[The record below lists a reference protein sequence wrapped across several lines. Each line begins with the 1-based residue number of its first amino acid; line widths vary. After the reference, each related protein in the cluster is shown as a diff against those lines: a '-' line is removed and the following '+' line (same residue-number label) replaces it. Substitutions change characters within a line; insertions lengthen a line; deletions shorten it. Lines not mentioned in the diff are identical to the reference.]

1 MASKKTEYEQL
12 RDIWYK
18 KLEDSGFVDI
28 EKDEKSFKKHIL
40 HAQSKDKNHDTATYR
55 NSKIEYYNMA
65 TSFLNDYKFKS
76 HLEKAIWDYHSNG
89 ISIED
94 ITDILLR
101 VKLIKT
107 NRTSVWQI
115 ISSLRKKMFKKYK
128 VK

>member
-1 MASKKTEYEQL
+1 MKKTEYEHL

-40 HAQSKDKNHDTATYR
+40 HAQSKDKNHGTATYR
-55 NSKIEYYNMA
+55 SSKIDYYNMA
-65 TSFLNDYKFKS
+65 TSFLNTHKFKS
-76 HLEKAIWDYHSNG
+76 ELEKAIWEYHTNG
-89 ISIED
+89 ISIEG
-94 ITDILLR
+94 ITATLMKI
-101 VKLIKT
+101 KLIKT

-115 ISSLRKKMFKKYK
+115 IDELRKKMFRKYK